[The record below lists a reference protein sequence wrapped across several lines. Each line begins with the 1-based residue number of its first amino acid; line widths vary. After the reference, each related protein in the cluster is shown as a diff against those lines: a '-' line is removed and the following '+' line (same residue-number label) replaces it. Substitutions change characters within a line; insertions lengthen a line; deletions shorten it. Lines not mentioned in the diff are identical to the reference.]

1 MIDNNFKYKFLTPL
15 YVPVVFLE
23 KYMKM
28 NDSELEINLLKQV
41 HFNKTGNYFIFV
53 DSESQNVNEFPQKFI
68 GQNLLNHNPKNNMR
82 IQERDSRK
90 STIEN

>member
-1 MIDNNFKYKFLTPL
+1 MIDNNFKYKYLTPL

-41 HFNKTGNYFIFV
+41 HFNKAENYFIFV
-53 DSESQNVNEFPQKFI
+53 DSES
-68 GQNLLNHNPKNNMR
+68 
-82 IQERDSRK
+82 
-90 STIEN
+90 

>member
-1 MIDNNFKYKFLTPL
+1 L

-41 HFNKTGNYFIFV
+41 HFNKAENYFVFV
-53 DSESQNVNEFPQKFI
+53 DSESQNVNEFP
-68 GQNLLNHNPKNNMR
+68 
-82 IQERDSRK
+82 
-90 STIEN
+90 